1 MKPRLQWETDGWLQ
15 FLVDLEVLSSA
26 QKGRWRDI
34 CTIRRVL
41 TWLQLSW
48 GCWDL
53 IPWAGGRELEAKSL
67 WGQKVVHIFNGVAA
81 AAAAVQVLR
90 K

>member
-1 MKPRLQWETDGWLQ
+1 MERYLHKKASI
-15 FLVDLEVLSSA
+15 DLASIVLRILGFDSV
-26 QKGRWRDI
+26 G
-34 CTIRRVL
+34 
-41 TWLQLSW
+41 
-48 GCWDL
+48 
-53 IPWAGGRELEAKSL
+53 PGRELEAKSL